1 MHSHIRFYLDE
12 NIQSAVA
19 LGLRIR
25 GIDVLTA
32 QEAGLR
38 GASDQEHLAFATA
51 NERVLVTY
59 DTDFLVIDASGQEHT
74 GIAWCHSTKYSLGA
88 LILALVYVHSI
99 ITPEEM
105 RNHIEYL

>member
-1 MHSHIRFYLDE
+1 MLSQIRFYLDE

-19 LGLRIR
+19 LGLTIR

-38 GASDQEHLAFATA
+38 GASDLEHLTFDSI
-51 NERVLVTY
+51 NGKVLVTY

-74 GIAWCHSTKYSLGA
+74 GIAWCRSTKYSLGA
-88 LILALVYVHSI
+88 LVLALVYVHSI
-99 ITPEEM
+99 LTPDEM
-105 RNHIEYL
+105 RNHVEYL